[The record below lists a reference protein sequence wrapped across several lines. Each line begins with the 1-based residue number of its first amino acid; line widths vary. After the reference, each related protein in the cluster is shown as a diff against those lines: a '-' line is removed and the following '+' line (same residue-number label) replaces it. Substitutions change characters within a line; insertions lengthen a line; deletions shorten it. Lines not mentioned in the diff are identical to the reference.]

1 MTTDSSML
9 GGTRRWLAGLLMLA
23 IGPLAFAQSVPGPG
37 LGGVEPSLW
46 DNDIERAAAI
56 ANQAVFDLLDES
68 CNPGGVLDNDPDP
81 RVPPDPTACGGDVF
95 AVYISVRQLIH
106 TANELQGSG
115 PTVASLQ
122 LGQSELGTALRWTA
136 AEELAAQG
144 SAATDFANNQLSNLA
159 SRLNALR
166 FGATGFSVAGIFDPS
181 GNADG
186 LVAGLPRRGGG
197 ASADESGAAYSP
209 WGGFLNGSIGSGDRT
224 DTGREDAF
232 DFDGSEITLGID
244 YRFDNNVVVGGLLG
258 FKQQDIDFDEAA
270 NVIRATDGGIDIDG
284 TSLIVFGLYQGE
296 KLFVSG
302 SLGTEQLDY
311 DVERRIIFV
320 SNNPL
325 IGSVNSIARSSPEA
339 DVLTATVN
347 VAYAFNKDRLTIE
360 PFFNAEYLDID
371 IGAFS
376 EQRSTT
382 STGTIDED
390 ALNLRIGGQSFDSL
404 DATLG
409 VRLQYVY
416 TPEFG
421 VFIPYFSLE
430 LHNEVLKEERII
442 SSGYAALSGFPGGD
456 ALNFSLPTDRVDET
470 WMSWTVGFST
480 VLRGARQSAM
490 GGPVG
495 GGLSAFLQFE
505 SVEDLANFDQHV
517 ISGGFRYEF

>member
-1 MTTDSSML
+1 MTTKSNTLHSVC
-9 GGTRRWLAGLLMLA
+9 RWLSGVLMLA
-23 IGPLAFAQSVPGPG
+23 LGQAALAQSQPGPG
-37 LGGVEPSLW
+37 LGGVSSDAW
-46 DNDIERAAAI
+46 NNDVERAAAI
-56 ANQAVFDLLDES
+56 ANQAVFDLLDS
-68 CNPGGVLDNDPDP
+68 TCNPGGVLDGQADP
-81 RVPPDPTACGGDVF
+81 RVPPDSDACGGDLF
-95 AVYISVRQLIH
+95 ALYVSVRQLIH
-106 TANELQGSG
+106 TANELQNAG

-166 FGATGFSVAGIFDPS
+166 FGATGFSVAGVFDPS
-181 GNADG
+181 GNAAD

-197 ASADESGAAYSP
+197 ASADESGSAYSP
-209 WGGFLNGSIGSGDRT
+209 WGGFLNGSFGSGDRS

-232 DFDGSEITLGID
+232 DFDGSEITLGVD
-244 YRFDNNVVVGGLLG
+244 YRFDNNVVVGGLVG
-258 FKQQDIDFDEAA
+258 FKTQEIDFDETA
-270 NVIRATDGGIDIDG
+270 NVLRATSGGIDIDG
-284 TSLIVFGLYQGE
+284 SSLIVFGLYQGE

-311 DVERRIIFV
+311 DVERRVIYV

-325 IGSVNSIARSSPEA
+325 VGSVDSIARSSPDA

-360 PFFNAEYLDID
+360 PYFNAEYLDID
-371 IGAFS
+371 IGAFT

-382 STGTIDED
+382 STGLIDED
-390 ALNLRIGGQSFDSL
+390 ALNLRVGGQSFDSL

-421 VFIPYFSLE
+421 VLIPFFSLE

-442 SSGYAALSGFPGGD
+442 SAGYAALSGFAGGD
-456 ALNFSLPTDRVDET
+456 TLNFSLPTDRVDKT
-470 WMSWTVGFST
+470 WMSWSVGFST
-480 VLRGARQSAM
+480 VLRGGRQSEM

-517 ISGGFRYEF
+517 ISAGFRYEF